1 VVGAILL
8 PLFSV
13 RREPVLNVRL
23 APVAGNR
30 SENDG
35 GWNKNSGDGKDE
47 MTNQYHLTK
56 DEIEICRQMGK
67 PIEKYV
73 AARAP
78 GLLREIPITTTR
90 QERALAV
97 QRAGGSPVR
106 VHGLSPVLENMVTFA
121 RTRDT
126 RNIRSALASL
136 TDAAAKAAAVFLTP
150 AQLEICH
157 RTLTDPV
164 KFALQSRQT
173 TAGAVIEMAMHATHD
188 GHVAPLPADMD
199 APACLK
205 MAMDDITTFLADPDH
220 LDSLQHLVSAS
231 AWLREALKMTGT
243 ADSRARGW
251 QSRQSSM
258 LVVRDNY
265 STGMAPAFTERQFG
279 RR

>member
-8 PLFSV
+8 PLFPV

-30 SENDG
+30 SEDDG

-106 VHGLSPVLENMVTFA
+106 VDGLSPVLEGTWSPLQE
-121 RTRDT
+121 RE
-126 RNIRSALASL
+126 IR
-136 TDAAAKAAAVFLTP
+136 
-150 AQLEICH
+150 EIY
-157 RTLTDPV
+157 
-164 KFALQSRQT
+164 
-173 TAGAVIEMAMHATHD
+173 
-188 GHVAPLPADMD
+188 AP
-199 APACLK
+199 
-205 MAMDDITTFLADPDH
+205 H
-220 LDSLQHLVSAS
+220 WHH
-231 AWLREALKMTGT
+231 
-243 ADSRARGW
+243 
-251 QSRQSSM
+251 
-258 LVVRDNY
+258 
-265 STGMAPAFTERQFG
+265 
-279 RR
+279 